1 MATKA
6 PMKPTKKVEVIS
18 MPVRDMDEEKKWRAE
33 ADLRTLKEAREIESN
48 RSRMAA
54 AKRCADEQM
63 KALSK
68 IKTMRK

>member
-6 PMKPTKKVEVIS
+6 PMKPAKKVEVIS
-18 MPVRDMDEEKKWRAE
+18 MPVRDMEEEKKWRAE
-33 ADLRTLKEAREIESN
+33 ADLRVLKEAREIEAN

-54 AKRCADEQM
+54 AKRVADEQM
-63 KALSK
+63 KALAK

>member
-1 MATKA
+1 
-6 PMKPTKKVEVIS
+6 
-18 MPVRDMDEEKKWRAE
+18 MDEEKKWRAE